1 MTDSAPGDIRSAQ
14 KLNFFTKL
22 AYGAGDMS
30 GGITANLQAWSLLI
44 FLTNV
49 AGLNPALAGQVLLI
63 GKVWDAVNDPAVGVL
78 SDRTHS
84 PRWGRR
90 HPWMLYGAIPLGLS
104 FCLMWIV
111 PDFNITLKFWYYV
124 LVGILFNAAYTVV
137 NVPYSALTA
146 ELTQDYDERTSLN
159 SFRLAFSLGGAVL
172 ALILG
177 FVMQQIFR
185 DAPEQQYWVTGVVCA
200 ILSVVTL
207 YWCIWGTIGR
217 TRQNMQQAS
226 LQPENDTESMPILEQ
241 FKVALSNRP
250 FLYVIG
256 IYLFSWLALQFTAAI
271 IPYFVVSWMGLDSYF
286 LVAAL
291 VQGTAILMLFV
302 CNAISKRVGKRSLY
316 FMGMGLWIIV
326 QAGLFFLQPDQVW
339 LMYLLCF
346 AASFGVATAYLV
358 PWAMLPDVIELD
370 ELKTGQRREGVFY
383 AFMTL
388 LQKIGLAVGL
398 ALVGIALEQ
407 AGFVEKTAT
416 DPFPVQPESA
426 LLAIRI
432 AIGPLPTVSLIL
444 GVILAYFYPI
454 TREKHAE
461 ILLKLHQRKQARQL
475 ETAEAASHEFSQSPS
490 ANDEPTEDE
499 TSL

>member
-1 MTDSAPGDIRSAQ
+1 MTDSAPADIRSAQ

-104 FCLMWIV
+104 FCLMWLV

-226 LQPENDTESMPILEQ
+226 LQPENDAESMPILQQ

-271 IPYFVVSWMGLDSYF
+271 IPYFVVSWMGLESYF

-326 QAGLFFLQPDQVW
+326 QAGLFFLQPDQVG

-370 ELKTGQRREGVFY
+370 ELETGQRREGVFY

-407 AGFVEKTAT
+407 AGFVENTPGE
-416 DPFPVQPESA
+416 PFPVQPESA

-461 ILLKLHQRKQARQL
+461 VLLKLHQRKQARQL
-475 ETAEAASHEFSQSPS
+475 ETAEAASHEFSQSPL

-499 TSL
+499 TRL